1 MEAPPGRGPVPPS
14 LKALE
19 ASPEVLAEALAYPV
33 TTPDAS
39 SDVPALPLED
49 STAQPAAVGLQQ

>member
-1 MEAPPGRGPVPPS
+1 MRTVKIAFCM
-14 LKALE
+14 
-19 ASPEVLAEALAYPV
+19 LAEALAYPV

>member
-1 MEAPPGRGPVPPS
+1 MRQALHFVPV
-14 LKALE
+14 E
-19 ASPEVLAEALAYPV
+19 QVDEVLAEALAYPV